1 MRKFFNCTV
10 APPTGASSPMVAGT
24 TKATEHAVAKRRCA
38 QIAAS
43 PPRVVAAAV
52 LAAALIAALGVAPAA
67 ADLGPCRTSAP
78 TTRDVHLFVSD
89 VDRAVRWYRDNAG
102 LAEQRRWIDETFGGA
117 TLVSMQRGPAG
128 VTLVSWPRE
137 VTPRFRDPQ
146 MVCLVLD
153 GPPAPVAGTAPLFL
167 ADPDGT
173 SVELP
178 PAPAQPATTSERK

>member
-1 MRKFFNCTV
+1 
-10 APPTGASSPMVAGT
+10 
-24 TKATEHAVAKRRCA
+24 
-38 QIAAS
+38 
-43 PPRVVAAAV
+43 VVAAAV